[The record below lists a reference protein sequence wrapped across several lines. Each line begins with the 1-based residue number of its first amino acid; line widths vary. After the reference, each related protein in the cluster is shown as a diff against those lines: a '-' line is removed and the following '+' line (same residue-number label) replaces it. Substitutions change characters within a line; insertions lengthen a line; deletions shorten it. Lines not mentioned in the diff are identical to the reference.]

1 VGSEPATRQSA
12 APEPAPRQLSAI
24 AGATRSPSVLEPALL
39 EHALAMG
46 RVAHAYA
53 FIGPPGSGRKTTAR
67 AFARRLLGSDRESHP
82 DLHVITPTPPST
94 NPRGALAIR
103 IADVRALERAA
114 SLAPVVGPW
123 KVFIVEDADRMT
135 GESPEAFLKTLEE
148 PPPRTVIVLILGRA
162 RAVPATVLSRCQ
174 IVRFAPRPSATA
186 ADDRTAARAMFREV
200 RDRGAEAMFRH
211 AQSVDR
217 DRHRAEALVEAV
229 WLWYR
234 DLLRAKAGVAV
245 GDEEAREAEA
255 LTLAELVAALG
266 ACREAW
272 RALAINVSPRLT
284 LEVLLSRL
292 AGRAA

>member
-1 VGSEPATRQSA
+1 MASEPVSRRANE
-12 APEPAPRQLSAI
+12 PERVTIQPMPI
-24 AGATRSPSVLEPALL
+24 KPVTLEPPL
-39 EHALAMG
+39 EHALTTG

-53 FIGPPGSGRKTTAR
+53 FIGPPGSGRKSTAR
-67 AFARRLLGSDRESHP
+67 AFAQRLLGSERESHP
-82 DLHVITPTPPST
+82 DLHVIAPTPPPT

-103 IADVRALERAA
+103 IADVRALEHTA
-114 SLAPVVGPW
+114 SLAPLLAPW

-135 GESPEAFLKTLEE
+135 GESPQAFLKTLEE

-200 RDRGAEAMFRH
+200 RDRGVETMLRH

-266 ACREAW
+266 TCRDAW

-292 AGRAA
+292 AGVGKGV